1 MGCRNRLSPSGTT
14 KRTTC
19 MTVFRKRDIMLVVK
33 RIGRLFEEERSSVRD
48 TLKEFF
54 L

>member
-1 MGCRNRLSPSGTT
+1 MKFATIDRE
-14 KRTTC
+14 
-19 MTVFRKRDIMLVVK
+19 VIVK

-54 L
+54 V

>member
-1 MGCRNRLSPSGTT
+1 
-14 KRTTC
+14 

>member
-1 MGCRNRLSPSGTT
+1 
-14 KRTTC
+14 
-19 MTVFRKRDIMLVVK
+19 MTVYRKWDIILVVK
-33 RIGRLFEEERSSVRD
+33 RIGRLFEEERSRVQD